1 VKAYYHARAHEYDD
15 WWLQRGLYA
24 QRVDLGWQAERDRA
38 FEAVRSLPPKQTLDV
53 ACGTGFVTRHL
64 RGDVVGLDQSEA
76 MLEVAREQAPN
87 ARYVHGDGVEL
98 PFDDGSFACV
108 FTSHFYGHLEEDER
122 ERFLAEARRVAPEL
136 VVFDAALHGG
146 EPRAEWQERVL
157 QDGSRWSVYK
167 RFFTGEGL
175 LAELGG
181 GTVLHEGR
189 SFVLVSSPW
198 RMHRESNP

>member
-1 VKAYYHARAHEYDD
+1 MKAYYHARAHEYDD
-15 WWLQRGLYA
+15 WWLQRGLFA
-24 QRVDLGWQAERDRA
+24 PRRDAEWEAERDQA
-38 FEAVRSLPPKQTLDV
+38 LAAVASLPPKRTLDV
-53 ACGTGFVTRHL
+53 ACGTGFVTRRL
-64 RGDVVGLDQSEA
+64 RGEIVGLDQSEA

-87 ARYVHGDGVEL
+87 ADYVHGDGLDL
-98 PFDDGSFACV
+98 PFEDCSFERV
-108 FTSHFYGHLEEDER
+108 FTSHFYGHLEDAER

-157 QDGSRWSVYK
+157 NDGTRWPVYK
-167 RFFTGEGL
+167 RFFIADGL

-189 SFVLVSSPW
+189 WFVLVAAP
-198 RMHRESNP
+198 